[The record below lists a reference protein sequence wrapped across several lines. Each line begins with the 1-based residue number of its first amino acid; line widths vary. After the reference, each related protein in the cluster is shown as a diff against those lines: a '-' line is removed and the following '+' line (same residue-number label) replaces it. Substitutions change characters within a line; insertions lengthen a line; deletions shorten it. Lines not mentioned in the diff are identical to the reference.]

1 MEVRNM
7 NDLWGNEIPKKMTG
21 IDFEKHI
28 SNLLRQQG
36 CSVTEQVSIG
46 YKFSNHKH
54 KIDSLVNGKILVSVK
69 FQDVAG
75 TAEEKVGYEMW
86 TLNEKIL
93 TGVFEKAF
101 IIFGGQGWTIY
112 ENLEKMV
119 KLFPKIKLVRYE
131 DDKTLS
137 FIKNEI

>member
-1 MEVRNM
+1 M

-28 SNLLRQQG
+28 ANLLRQQG
-36 CSVTEQVSIG
+36 CSVTEQVCIG
-46 YKFSNHKH
+46 YKFGNHKH
-54 KIDSLVNGKILVSVK
+54 NIDSLVNAKILVSVK

-93 TGVFEKAF
+93 TGAFEKAF
-101 IIFGGQGWTIY
+101 VIFGGQGWTIY

>member
-7 NDLWGNEIPKKMTG
+7 NDLWGNEIP
-21 IDFEKHI
+21 KHI

-137 FIKNEI
+137 FIKNEV